1 MPPLVFAVRNV
12 WWEVE
17 PFRLCLALGPLAIYL
32 LLLGMI
38 NLSRRPFLVTGPRD
52 AAALGVAI
60 AGLLVVG
67 PIELLLPQEAVAAYG
82 WVVWVLLAVMYAL
95 CLSLVVL
102 LGRPRITIYNISPE
116 VLRPVLAEVIGSLD
130 PHARWAGSS
139 VVLPGLMVELHVERY
154 PLARNVTLV
163 ANSDQQSLAGWRALA
178 GALRRRLK
186 TAESARGPWGAAFA
200 LAGLLM
206 LGLLLWTIASDAQA
220 VSQGFV
226 EMIRL

>member
-1 MPPLVFAVRNV
+1 MFVVRDVLVAI
-12 WWEVE
+12 E

-32 LLLGMI
+32 LLLGLI

-52 AAALGVAI
+52 AAALGLAV

-67 PIELLLPQEAVAAYG
+67 PIELLLPYEAVLAYG
-82 WVVWVLLAVMYAL
+82 WLVWLLLAVMYGL
-95 CLSLVVL
+95 CLSLLVL

-116 VLRPVLAEVIGSLD
+116 VLRPVLSEVISGLD

-139 VVLPGLMVELHVERY
+139 VVLPGLMIDLHVERY

-163 ANSDQQSLAGWRALA
+163 ANSDQQSLAGWRTLGA
-178 GALRRRLK
+178 ALRRRLK
-186 TAESARGPWGAAFA
+186 TAESARGTWGAGLA
-200 LAGLLM
+200 LV
-206 LGLLLWTIASDAQA
+206 GLLLLALLFWTIASNPQA
-220 VSQGFV
+220 VTQGFQ

>member
-1 MPPLVFAVRNV
+1 MFAARNV
-12 WWEVE
+12 LWEIE

-32 LLLGMI
+32 LLLGII

-52 AAALGVAI
+52 TAALGVAI

-67 PIELLLPQEAVAAYG
+67 PIELLLPQEALIAYG
-82 WVVWVLLAVMYAL
+82 WLVWLLLAVMYAL

-102 LGRPRITIYNISPE
+102 LARPRITIYNVSPD
-116 VLRPVLAEVIGSLD
+116 VLRPVLAEVIGRLD
-130 PHARWAGSS
+130 PHARWAGSG
-139 VVLPGLMVELHVERY
+139 VVLPELMVELHVECY

-163 ANSDQQSLAGWRALA
+163 ANSEQQSLAGWRTLA
-178 GALRRRLK
+178 AALRRRLK
-186 TAESARGPWGAAFA
+186 TAPSARSAWGAGLA

-206 LGLLLWTIASDAQA
+206 LGLLLWTIAADSQA
-220 VSQGFV
+220 VSQGFQ

>member
-1 MPPLVFAVRNV
+1 MRDVLVAI
-12 WWEVE
+12 E

-32 LLLGMI
+32 LLLGLI

-52 AAALGVAI
+52 AAALGLAV

-67 PIELLLPQEAVAAYG
+67 PIELVLPYEAVLAYG
-82 WVVWVLLAVMYAL
+82 WLVWLLLAVMYGL
-95 CLSLVVL
+95 CLSLLVL

-116 VLRPVLAEVIGSLD
+116 VLRPVLSEVISGLD

-139 VVLPGLMVELHVERY
+139 VVLPGLMIDLHVERY

-163 ANSDQQSLAGWRALA
+163 ANSDQQSLAGWRTLA
-178 GALRRRLK
+178 AALRRRLK
-186 TAESARGPWGAAFA
+186 MAESARGAWGAGLA
-200 LAGLLM
+200 LV
-206 LGLLLWTIASDAQA
+206 GLLLLALLFWTIASNPQA
-220 VSQGFV
+220 VTQGFQ